1 MVRGFST
8 HNLCVQQHIKYLKL
22 KTLKKTADSSH
33 SNTYS
38 NPSFL
43 KQVFK
48 FPYEKYSPCP
58 RRKEDTLTTRNGE
71 LRSQKPAQIS
81 LVKLTLIFLGTS
93 SPLTNPT
100 QTPLSCQYFTNL
112 LFLCLKGIKSSYSD
126 HLFRSSFSCDSSHV
140 PVKIR

>member
-1 MVRGFST
+1 MYRVVMGFST

-22 KTLKKTADSSH
+22 KTFKKTADSSH
-33 SNTYS
+33 SNIL

-58 RRKEDTLTTRNGE
+58 RRKEDTLMTKNGE

-81 LVKLTLIFLGTS
+81 LVKLTHLPGYL
-93 SPLTNPT
+93 
-100 QTPLSCQYFTNL
+100 FTT
-112 LFLCLKGIKSSYSD
+112 Y
-126 HLFRSSFSCDSSHV
+126 
-140 PVKIR
+140 